1 MNRRRRTAVFA
12 IFALLVTG
20 ALTGPAQA
28 DDLGNQLAQAE
39 KQQTATDQRLA
50 DLRAALDET
59 GAALADAYLA
69 LQGIQARI
77 PQAQQELA
85 NAKAAFAAAQQKAA
99 QIQDQLQAA
108 QVQEAQLAKDIADGE
123 AKAQRTRDSV
133 AELARQTYRGDVG
146 LSSLTIVLDSRS
158 AGDFID
164 QYSAL
169 TTALRTQTR
178 TLDDL
183 QQLGAVNRNR
193 QARLAAI
200 RNQIS
205 GLKKQADQKVVVA
218 ENARKDAV
226 ARQAEIQG
234 LRVQQKLKT
243 VFLQQQKAAELKA
256 ENELKAQQAALES
269 TIKQIIKKQVE
280 AEAARRRA
288 SGQSG
293 QPVGRGF
300 LDYPTAVPFITS
312 SYGMR
317 FHPILHIWRL
327 HAGTDFRAYCGTA
340 IMAAAAGTV
349 QWAQA
354 VPGFGNQVM
363 LNHGVV
369 NGNVLWTSYNH
380 LSRFAV
386 HTGQFVHQGQ
396 IVGYSGSTGD
406 STACHLHFEVY
417 VNGNTVNPMSIV

>member
-1 MNRRRRTAVFA
+1 MNRRRRAALLA
-12 IFALLVTG
+12 ILALLVTG

-28 DDLGNQLAQAE
+28 DDLGNQRAQAE
-39 KQQTATDQRLA
+39 KQQAATDQRLA
-50 DLRAALDET
+50 DLRTALDET
-59 GAALADAYLA
+59 GAALADAYVA

-85 NAKAAFAAAQQKAA
+85 NAKAVFAAAQQKAA

-108 QVQEAQLAKDIADGE
+108 RVQEAQLAKDIADGD

-133 AELARQTYRGDVG
+133 AELARQAYRGDVG
-146 LSSLTIVLDSRS
+146 LSSLTIVLDSHS
-158 AGDFID
+158 AGDFVD
-164 QYSAL
+164 QYAAL

-178 TLDDL
+178 ALDDL
-183 QQLGAVNRNR
+183 QQLGAMNRNR
-193 QARLAAI
+193 QSRLAAV
-200 RNQIS
+200 RAQIAA
-205 GLKKQADQKVVVA
+205 LKSEADQKVVEA
-218 ENARKDAV
+218 TAAQADAAARE
-226 ARQAEIQG
+226 AEIQT
-234 LRVQQKLKT
+234 LLVQQQQQT
-243 VFLQQQKAAELKA
+243 AIFEQQKAGELAQETALEAER
-256 ENELKAQQAALES
+256 AALEA
-269 TIKQIIKKQVE
+269 TIKDIIQQQVA
-280 AEAARRRA
+280 AEAAARKA
-288 SGQSG
+288 SGKPS

-300 LDYPTAVPFITS
+300 LAYPTAVPFITS

-340 IMAAAAGTV
+340 IMAAASGTV
-349 QWAQA
+349 QWAKA
-354 VPGFGNQVM
+354 VPGYGNQVM

-380 LSRFAV
+380 LSRFSV
-386 HTGQFVHQGQ
+386 GSGQFVHKGD

-417 VNGNTVNPMSIV
+417 VNGSTVDPMSML

>member
-28 DDLGNQLAQAE
+28 DDLGNQRAQAE
-39 KQQTATDQRLA
+39 KQQAATDQRLA

-59 GAALADAYLA
+59 GAALADAYVA

-123 AKAQRTRDSV
+123 AKAQRTRDAV
-133 AELARQTYRGDVG
+133 AELARQAYRGDAG

-158 AGDFID
+158 AGDFVD
-164 QYSAL
+164 QYAAL

-178 TLDDL
+178 ALDDL
-183 QQLGAVNRNR
+183 QQLGAMNRNR
-193 QARLAAI
+193 QSRLAAV
-200 RNQIS
+200 RAQIAA
-205 GLKKQADQKVVVA
+205 LKSEADQKVVEA
-218 ENARKDAV
+218 DAAQADAAARE
-226 ARQAEIQG
+226 AEIQT
-234 LRVQQKLKT
+234 LLVQQQQQT
-243 VFLQQQKAAELKA
+243 AIFEQQKAGELAQETALEAER
-256 ENELKAQQAALES
+256 AALEA
-269 TIKQIIKKQVE
+269 TIKDIIQQQVA
-280 AEAARRRA
+280 AEAARLKA
-288 SGQSG
+288 SGKPS

-300 LDYPTAVPFITS
+300 LAYPTAVPFITS

-317 FHPILHIWRL
+317 FHPIFHYWRL

-340 IMAAAAGTV
+340 IMAAASGTV
-349 QWAQA
+349 QWAKA
-354 VPGFGNQVM
+354 VPGYGNQVM

-380 LSRFAV
+380 LSRFSV
-386 HTGQFVHQGQ
+386 SSGQFVHKGD
-396 IVGYSGSTGD
+396 IVGYSGSTGS

-417 VNGNTVNPMSIV
+417 VNGSTVDPMSML